1 MNIVTQIK
9 HPSQLAASAAE
20 LTYGDGWDDA
30 LLGKMP
36 RITEFSPYYSGYLA
50 ASIQYDLV
58 PF

>member
-1 MNIVTQIK
+1 MNIVTQIQR
-9 HPSQLAASAAE
+9 PSQLVVTTE

-50 ASIQYDLV
+50 ASIRYDLV